1 MEYYIAQNGYY
12 KKSYFH
18 TVIII
23 ILAVLLL
30 CSGVFG
36 TVYTVKY
43 YRTRESLGQYIQ
55 QLDQARSRV
64 QEYERYYTDAEQ
76 FIVRS
81 RDNNKQLED
90 ILSGHISTLSELR
103 GQLEEVRRC
112 YEEMEDYISRTRWR
126 NGNTGNIDNNTDNVT
141 MQ

>member
-1 MEYYIAQNGYY
+1 MEYYINENGFY
-12 KKSYFH
+12 KKSIRH

-30 CSGVFG
+30 FSGVFG
-36 TVYTVKY
+36 TVYVIKY
-43 YRTRESLGQYIQ
+43 YRADKSLGQYIQ
-55 QLDQARSRV
+55 QLDQARNRV

-90 ILSGHISTLSELR
+90 ILSGHISTISELR

-112 YEEMEDYISRTRWR
+112 YEEMEEYISRTRWS
-126 NGNTGNIDNNTDNVT
+126 NGNTGNIDNNTDNDIV
-141 MQ
+141 Q

>member
-1 MEYYIAQNGYY
+1 MEYYINENGFY
-12 KKSYFH
+12 KKSIRH

-23 ILAVLLL
+23 ILAVLLF

-36 TVYTVKY
+36 TVYAIKY
-43 YRTRESLGQYIQ
+43 YRADKSLGQYIQ
-55 QLDQARSRV
+55 QLDQARGRV

-90 ILSGHISTLSELR
+90 ILSGHISTISELR

-112 YEEMEDYISRTRWR
+112 YEEMEDYISSSRWR
-126 NGNTGNIDNNTDNVT
+126 NGNAGNIDNNADNVIV
-141 MQ
+141 Q

>member
-1 MEYYIAQNGYY
+1 MEYYIAKDGHY

-23 ILAVLLL
+23 ILAILLF

-36 TVYTVKY
+36 TVYAIKY
-43 YRTRESLGQYIQ
+43 YRADKSLGQYIQ
-55 QLDQARSRV
+55 QLDQARDRV

-90 ILSGHISTLSELR
+90 ILSGHISTISELR

-112 YEEMEDYISRTRWR
+112 YEEMEEYISRTRWS
-126 NGNTGNIDNNTDNVT
+126 NGNAGNIDNNADNDIV
-141 MQ
+141 Q

>member
-1 MEYYIAQNGYY
+1 MEYYIAKDGYY

-23 ILAVLLL
+23 ILAILLL

-43 YRTRESLGQYIQ
+43 YRARESLGQYIQ
-55 QLDQARSRV
+55 QLDQARNRV

-81 RDNNKQLED
+81 RENNRQLED

-126 NGNTGNIDNNTDNVT
+126 NGNTGNINNNADNGIV
-141 MQ
+141 Q

>member
-1 MEYYIAQNGYY
+1 MEYYINENGFY
-12 KKSYFH
+12 KKSIRH

-23 ILAVLLL
+23 ILAVLLF

-36 TVYTVKY
+36 TVYAIKY
-43 YRTRESLGQYIQ
+43 YRADKSLGQYIQ
-55 QLDQARSRV
+55 QLDQARDRV
-64 QEYERYYTDAEQ
+64 AEYEGYYTEAEQ
-76 FIVRS
+76 FVVRS

-90 ILSGHISTLSELR
+90 ILSGHISTISELR

-112 YEEMEDYISRTRWR
+112 YEEMEEYISRTRWR
-126 NGNTGNIDNNTDNVT
+126 NGNAGNIDNNADNDT